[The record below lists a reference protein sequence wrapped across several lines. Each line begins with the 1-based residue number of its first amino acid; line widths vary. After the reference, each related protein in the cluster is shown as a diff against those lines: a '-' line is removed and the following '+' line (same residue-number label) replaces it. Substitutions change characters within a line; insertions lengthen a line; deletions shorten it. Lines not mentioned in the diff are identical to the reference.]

1 MGLTT
6 RHPRPELLAFV
17 DGGLQPPARARVAEH
32 LARCAACRAEA
43 AELERV
49 NETLRALP
57 AALRPLTLR
66 PSGAWSQVW
75 GRVRGGPLRRV
86 VPQLNLYLS
95 LAAVVFVLAAAVPAS
110 LGAQPLSVTAGVI
123 QTPVA
128 AAATP
133 AVKRTSTASGQLS
146 TALAAKAVTA
156 AHPIPIET
164 PIPGQ
169 KG

>member
-1 MGLTT
+1 MGLKM
-6 RHPRPELLAFV
+6 RHPRRELLTFV
-17 DGGLQPPARARVAEH
+17 DGGLEPPARARVAEH
-32 LARCAACRAEA
+32 LTGCNACRAEA

-66 PSGAWSQVW
+66 PSRAWSQVW
-75 GRVRGGPLRRV
+75 GRVRGVPLRRV

-95 LAAVVFVLAAAVPAS
+95 LAAVVFVLAAAMPAS

-133 AVKRTSTASGQLS
+133 AGKGTATAIGQLS